1 MTLMTKLWIAAA
13 FVFALA
19 APAVASPITIGP
31 GAYTGRYFVD
41 NEEFINTSATLDLAD
56 GTYAI
61 DTGAS
66 SGGSAFTFTVASGAI
81 AAVSNTESAT
91 FLGNTLTLQTTPV
104 TINPGAY
111 VGRYFMSSHN
121 FDVIG
126 YGGFTG
132 PQTVNLVAGLQYW
145 IDDGSEVAGSSFL
158 FTVTGGA
165 VTNISPA
172 AAAAS
177 GSAIYFNTVTVAI
190 NPASY
195 TGLYYLTSNL
205 QYQYF
210 TGPQTLQLI
219 ANLVYGVD
227 NYSSVGGSAFYFSVD
242 GAGNVATTSQAA
254 TASGTTLTFLNVLVQ
269 VDPGGYPAVY
279 RVGGY
284 TSLSGTAQVTLI
296 PTLLT
301 TVAADSASGAITP
314 GFSGVTPSSISLV
327 VSGQPYTF
335 TFGAITIGAAAVQVA
350 SLPLASGTQSSLN
363 NKLSAAQNQL
373 QRGNTTAAANQL
385 NAFVNQLNALV
396 QSGQLSAA
404 AAAPVVAE
412 VQAIISQ
419 L

>member
-1 MTLMTKLWIAAA
+1 MSRMRWIVAAC
-13 FVFALA
+13 VFGLA
-19 APAVASPITIGP
+19 APVAASTINIEP

-41 NEEFINTSATLDLAD
+41 SEEFVNAPAILDLAD

-66 SGGSAFTFTVASGAI
+66 SGGSAFTFTVTAGVI
-81 AAVSNTESAT
+81 VAVSNTESAT
-91 FLGNTLTLQTTPV
+91 FSGNTLTLQTTAV
-104 TINPGAY
+104 SINPGAY

-126 YGGFTG
+126 SGGFTG
-132 PQTVNLVAGLQYW
+132 PQTINLVSGLQYW
-145 IDDGSEVAGSSFL
+145 IDDGSEVSGSSFL

-172 AAAAS
+172 AATAS
-177 GSAIYFNTVTVAI
+177 GATIYFTTVGVSI
-190 NPASY
+190 NPAAY

-210 TGPQTLQLI
+210 SGPQTLQLI

-227 NYSSVGGSAFYFSVD
+227 NYSSLGGSAFYFSV
-242 GAGNVATTSQAA
+242 GSGGNVATTSQAA
-254 TASGTTLTFLNVLVQ
+254 TASGNVLTFLNVLVQ
-269 VDPGGYPAVY
+269 VDPGGYPGVY

-284 TSLSGTAQVTLI
+284 TNLSGAAQVTLI

-301 TVAADSASGAITP
+301 SVAAGTVSSAITP
-314 GFSGVTPSSISLV
+314 GFSGVTPTSLSLV

-335 TFGAITIGAAAVQVA
+335 TFGALTIGAATVQVA
-350 SLPLASGTQSSLN
+350 GLPVGAGTQSSLN
-363 NKLSAAQNQL
+363 NKLSAAQNQI
-373 QRGNTTAAANQL
+373 QRGNPTAAANQL
-385 NAFVNQLNALV
+385 TAFLNQLNALV
-396 QSGQLSAA
+396 QSGQVAA
-404 AAAPVVAE
+404 VDAAPLIAE
-412 VQAIISQ
+412 IQAIIGQ